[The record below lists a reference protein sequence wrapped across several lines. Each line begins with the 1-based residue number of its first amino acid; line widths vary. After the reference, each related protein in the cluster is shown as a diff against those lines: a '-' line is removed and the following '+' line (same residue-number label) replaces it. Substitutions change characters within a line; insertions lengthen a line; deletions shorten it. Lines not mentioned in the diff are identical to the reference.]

1 MDFRK
6 LPPVQL
12 ALVGL
17 SVFTLLLG
25 LITLVVRGGGG
36 GTPSAG
42 STPTAGVS
50 AGATPKPT
58 TTVAGP
64 DLAIAA
70 KPKPLHPVK
79 ASAPIPPG
87 VATAIGGLLDV
98 PALGPGVKASVVD
111 VMTGKS
117 LFAVGATSAAQPA
130 STAKLA
136 TAAAALSALGPSAV
150 LTTSTFTGATPGQ
163 VVLVGGGDPTLSGAH
178 PEPAGSYP
186 ATASLAALAKATSK
200 SLAGKTV
207 TVGYDETLYTGPKT
221 APGWKPSYITSG
233 NVAPVVSLMVDEG
246 RTSAASSAARNTNPA
261 LVAAQQFAVL
271 LSHDGVK
278 VSGTPKPGLAVA
290 GSKPLASV
298 TSAPVSALVERM
310 LRISDNDLAES
321 LARQVAI
328 KLKKPPTF
336 AGGAQAVSL
345 QLAKLGIDSATMQ
358 MVDGSGLSTQDRLQ
372 AATLVA
378 VLRATASGGRP
389 ELRSVLTGL
398 PVAGFLGT
406 LSGRFVTT
414 QTAVG
419 IGAVRAKTGTLTNV
433 SSLSGVVVDVDGRQL
448 AFALIA
454 GNVPA
459 GSTLGA
465 EAALDRVAATLAGCG
480 CR

>member
-1 MDFRK
+1 M
-6 LPPVQL
+6 
-12 ALVGL
+12 
-17 SVFTLLLG
+17 
-25 LITLVVRGGGG
+25 
-36 GTPSAG
+36 
-42 STPTAGVS
+42 
-50 AGATPKPT
+50 
-58 TTVAGP
+58 
-64 DLAIAA
+64 
-70 KPKPLHPVK
+70 
-79 ASAPIPPG
+79 
-87 VATAIGGLLDV
+87 
-98 PALGPGVKASVVD
+98 
-111 VMTGKS
+111 
-117 LFAVGATSAAQPA
+117 
-130 STAKLA
+130 
-136 TAAAALSALGPSAV
+136 
-150 LTTSTFTGATPGQ
+150 
-163 VVLVGGGDPTLSGAH
+163 
-178 PEPAGSYP
+178 
-186 ATASLAALAKATSK
+186 
-200 SLAGKTV
+200 
-207 TVGYDETLYTGPKT
+207 
-221 APGWKPSYITSG
+221 
-233 NVAPVVSLMVDEG
+233 
-246 RTSAASSAARNTNPA
+246 
-261 LVAAQQFAVL
+261 
-271 LSHDGVK
+271 
-278 VSGTPKPGLAVA
+278 
-290 GSKPLASV
+290 

-310 LRISDNDLAES
+310 LRVSDNDLAES

-336 AGGAQAVSL
+336 AGGAQAVSI

-378 VLRATASGGRP
+378 VLRASASGGHP